1 MSLIEFLER
10 TDIMIITKVIE
21 AKKFFDGTKDML
33 ENRLND
39 TKAALDST
47 KEKLGA
53 AKNKLAQYNVKK
65 VRAIAVT
72 LGVISMVLS
81 AAALAVAIVAL
92 VKSCKAKR
100 NSKIGDYS
108 YYIDD
113 SDCIDDYS
121 LGVDHKNID
130 ENDIPADDAEE

>member
-92 VKSCKAKR
+92 VKSCRAGK
-100 NSKIGDYS
+100 NSKVRDYS

-113 SDCIDDYS
+113 PDCIDDYS
-121 LGVDHKNID
+121 LGVDHKKID
-130 ENDIPADDAEE
+130 EDDIPGDDTEE